1 MDLLVLSRAPGQAG
15 AEEWRPLALQVAEFQ
30 ASTPAR
36 FHVTPRG
43 QYMGPPL
50 PPPLPAGQLTD
61 AQARILLRY
70 SLISGDGVI
79 LV

>member
-1 MDLLVLSRAPGQAG
+1 MEQAS

-43 QYMGPPL
+43 QYLGPPL
-50 PPPLPAGQLTD
+50 PPPLPAGQITE
-61 AQARILLRY
+61 
-70 SLISGDGVI
+70 GKVGVHKST
-79 LV
+79 LVCM